1 MLKRKHKALMIYED
15 RSFVRLVK
23 YTIEGPKRLRITCD
37 GDAILNE
44 DGSVTGSRS
53 FTRWEAL

>member
-1 MLKRKHKALMIYED
+1 MPKRKHKALMTYED

-23 YTIEGPKRLRITCD
+23 YTIEGPQRLRITCD

-44 DGSVTGSRS
+44 DGSVTGARG
-53 FTRWEAL
+53 FTRWEQL